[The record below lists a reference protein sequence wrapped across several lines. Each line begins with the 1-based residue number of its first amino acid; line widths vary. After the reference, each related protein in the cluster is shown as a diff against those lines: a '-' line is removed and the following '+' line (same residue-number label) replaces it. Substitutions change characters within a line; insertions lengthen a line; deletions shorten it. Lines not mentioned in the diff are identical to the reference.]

1 MRLRTSCWVRMCGPV
16 EGLNIS
22 MLWKWSGKVRP
33 LVPRPAVLSFF
44 SAVPLHPL
52 QVVWPLWSWMLNT
65 CLSQWAQILET
76 LGLHSSNPLLFQ

>member
-33 LVPRPAVLSFF
+33 LVPRPAVLLSFF
-44 SAVPLHPL
+44 FCSASPRPTSGLAL
-52 QVVWPLWSWMLNT
+52 VVMD
-65 CLSQWAQILET
+65 A
-76 LGLHSSNPLLFQ
+76 